1 MGHCSISEIAITD
14 TSNNFLGLVGLAAG
28 GGQDANNVWEPAR
41 RFASSPPMQ
50 VFEALLEIDA
60 DRTELIASPPVM
72 LPLDADMM
80 RSLL

>member
-14 TSNNFLGLVGLAAG
+14 ASSAFLGLVGLVAG
-28 GGQDANNVWEPAR
+28 GGQHANNVWEPAR
-41 RFASSPPMQ
+41 RFTTSPPMQ
-50 VFEALLEIDA
+50 VFEALLDIDA

-72 LPLDADMM
+72 LPLDAGMM